1 MEDKNYICL
10 FKVVYLNEGVE
21 VEDCGFCFAND
32 FAEAVN
38 YLERHLYGD
47 ELLYITHMELIE
59 TCPTLPKDLWQAL
72 RKELNEN

>member
-1 MEDKNYICL
+1 MKEVIPLEDKNYICL

-32 FAEAVN
+32 FADAVN

-47 ELLYITHMELIE
+47 ELLYINSYGTH
-59 TCPTLPKDLWQAL
+59 
-72 RKELNEN
+72 